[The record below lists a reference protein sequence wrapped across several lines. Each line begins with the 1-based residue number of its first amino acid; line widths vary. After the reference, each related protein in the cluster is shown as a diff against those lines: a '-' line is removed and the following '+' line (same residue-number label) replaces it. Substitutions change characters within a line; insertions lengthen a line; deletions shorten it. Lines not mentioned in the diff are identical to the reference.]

1 MVVTDVGR
9 SNAHVNAPRNTGR
22 DCKLANSADLSSDLM
37 KEKSSFGIEMKQK
50 ADGCSTKKAEKIAVG
65 VDELRLS
72 SPDKTQKNK
81 KASQSRTPGLRKSQI
96 SKSGSIS
103 SSGSSQSSS
112 PSSRSSSVSSSA
124 SSQSGSVLSS
134 SSSRSSS
141 MSSTSSSQSGS
152 LSSSSSSR
160 LGSISSSGSSRSSSL
175 SSSGSSRLGSVKKHR
190 SSTKYTTLVSR
201 TKYISREKYR
211 RSRRANSRS
220 RSRSWSRSCYRRSRH
235 QMSCRSPIR
244 SRSRSSLR
252 YRRSRSGS
260 RSRCSSG
267 LQRTCHNVISKTQS
281 SHTRSRSRSRGR
293 SIHLTQKDKKTL
305 LEIAKANADKLFG
318 KDIIRLPPNLRLT
331 NPFKDEN
338 FDFEK
343 YNSEVAKEVTR
354 REKHT
359 NEVEEDEPLQKLQN
373 APSRME
379 TNHWIAFSVKNAV
392 AKPLYHKS
400 SSGAIKGSPENKRKG
415 GPYGQ
420 WVLVQ
425 SGRKNGDKTQAR

>member
-1 MVVTDVGR
+1 MVATDDR
-9 SNAHVNAPRNTGR
+9 QSDAHFDAPRNTGR
-22 DCKLANSADLSSDLM
+22 DCKLANSSDLSSDLM
-37 KEKSSFGIEMKQK
+37 KEKSSSGIEMKRK
-50 ADGCSTKKAEKIAVG
+50 ADGCSTKQKAEKTAVG

-72 SPDKTQKNK
+72 SDKTQKNK
-81 KASQSRTPGLRKSQI
+81 KASRSRTPGFRKSQI

-103 SSGSSQSSS
+103 SSGSSQLSS

-124 SSQSGSVLSS
+124 SSRSVSVLSS

-141 MSSTSSSQSGS
+141 MSSSSSTQSGS

-160 LGSISSSGSSRSSSL
+160 LGSISSSGSSKSSSL
-175 SSSGSSRLGSVKKHR
+175 ASSGSSRLGSVKKHR
-190 SSTKYTTLVSR
+190 SSTKYNTLVSR

-220 RSRSWSRSCYRRSRH
+220 RSRSWSRSCYRRSRQ
-235 QMSCRSPIR
+235 QMRYR

-260 RSRCSSG
+260 RSRYSSG
-267 LQRTCHNVISKTQS
+267 FQRTHHSFMSKTQTP
-281 SHTRSRSRSRGR
+281 HKRSRSRSRGK

-318 KDIIRLPPNLRLT
+318 KDSIRLPPSLRPT
-331 NPFKDEN
+331 SPFKDGN

-343 YNSEVAKEVTR
+343 YNSEVAKEVIR

-379 TNHWIAFSVKNAV
+379 TNHWIAFSVKNTV
-392 AKPLYHKS
+392 AKPLNHKS
-400 SSGAIKGSPENKRKG
+400 SSGPIKGSPESKLKG
-415 GPYGQ
+415 SPYGR

-425 SGRKNGDKTQAR
+425 NGRKNGDKTQAR

>member
-1 MVVTDVGR
+1 MVVTRDGR
-9 SNAHVNAPRNTGR
+9 SNAHVDAPRTTGR

-37 KEKSSFGIEMKQK
+37 KEKSSFGIEMQQK
-50 ADGCSTKKAEKIAVG
+50 DGFSTKKTEKIAVG

-81 KASQSRTPGLRKSQI
+81 KALQSRTPGLRKSQI

-103 SSGSSQSSS
+103 SSGSSKSSS

-124 SSQSGSVLSS
+124 SSRSSSVLSS

-141 MSSTSSSQSGS
+141 VSSSSSTQSGS

-190 SSTKYTTLVSR
+190 SSTKYTTVVSR

-211 RSRRANSRS
+211 RSRHANSRS
-220 RSRSWSRSCYRRSRH
+220 RSRSLSRSCSRRSRH
-235 QMSCRSPIR
+235 QMSCRSPIRYR

-260 RSRCSSG
+260 RSRYSSG
-267 LQRTCHNVISKTQS
+267 LQRTYHNVVSKTQS
-281 SHTRSRSRSRGR
+281 SHTRSRSRGR

-318 KDIIRLPPNLRLT
+318 KDSIRLPPSLRLT
-331 NPFKDEN
+331 SPYEDEN

-354 REKHT
+354 REKCT
-359 NEVEEDEPLQKLQN
+359 NEVEEDEPLQMLQN

-379 TNHWIAFSVKNAV
+379 TNHWIAFSIKNTV
-392 AKPLYHKS
+392 AKPLNHKS
-400 SSGAIKGSPENKRKG
+400 SSGPIKGSPENKQKG
-415 GPYGQ
+415 SPYGR